1 MAIAIVVFVFVF
13 ATILDVLGWINVW
26 KEAKVKVAAQK
37 ILEQLIL
44 PPDEQKRAGL
54 FNAAIYPAHN

>member
-1 MAIAIVVFVFVF
+1 MAIATVIFVFVYV
-13 ATILDVLGWINVW
+13 TILDICGWINVW

-37 ILEQLIL
+37 ILEQIIL
-44 PPDEQKRAGL
+44 PPEEHKRTGL